1 MAGLFRHPPFLQ
13 PPPANP
19 ALLPAAVSQTILPA
33 GIPSSCVLGAPTIP
47 ALQTLLPG
55 GITSSCVLG
64 APTMVGAPQTIIA
77 SAILSS
83 CVLGAPT
90 IIGGAAQTLTAAG
103 IPSSCVFG
111 APTIIG
117 GTQTIIVAGI
127 PSSCVFGIPTLVGGL
142 GGVRVFIANID
153 RTNYLVPGGLSWPRY
168 GGGGAG
174 GGTGAA
180 TGGALTITQTAIGR
194 ASASFDFEVNDGSG
208 YVPRASQICTVMENG
223 VKRFSGCLKNVSSD
237 PMPGQFTIMG
247 FHIDAVDK
255 SSICDNRVV
264 IKTYPVGTDV
274 QGMILD
280 IVQNF
285 LNGEG
290 ITTQGVNVTDT
301 LDSAM
306 VFNTVSVSAAFD
318 QITALTGAQWW
329 IDFNG
334 VLHFLVIQT
343 SPSAPFGL
351 TTTSRNFRNFVSTET
366 TIGYAN
372 KFVAVS
378 NLTVLPAG
386 ASGQSTGGAI
396 SSSVGNDPGMGYNIG
411 DTLTIVGGDGDAV
424 LQVTAVSG
432 VNSGVS
438 GYTITN
444 QGTGYTAVVDNPYP
458 TAAITGTGTGFTI
471 DVNSVT
477 TQQNGPSGA
486 ARTETYHFVNKNGQP
501 YQEAAFDHGLAPG
514 YVWTALPIAALV
526 SVTVNGTN
534 IPIFPLS
541 AGSPVEDS
549 YIWWDIA
556 QTEFIYPNPEVPL
569 FVNIGDTIVV
579 QYIPVFQNATVQT
592 GTPITGTCG
601 SGVVEGVIQVPN
613 IDVQSQLDAIAM
625 GYLQRNGTIPYLVS
639 YETDEPGLFVG
650 QQQSINLPIVG
661 LASTTI
667 YLTSVTMSI
676 DTQNRGAAS
685 VSSYGSAFRYVIEA
699 NTQQN
704 LGNWITW
711 FERFISRTNY
721 PLPVPRYEQAIFV
734 LAPGGSLAGG
744 TVNTNTYEAKN
755 AGTIF
760 AVSAQAQTA
769 PAGQNLL
776 LQFFINGIPLL
787 NSPLV
792 IPAGSTDTAYATASQ
807 IPAGATVFKGDLFT
821 VQVSYQTL
829 TLSPTPAGS
838 VSFYCDWSY

>member
-1 MAGLFRHPPFLQ
+1 MALSIGPLQPSPGESIGPLQPAGLTNLG
-13 PPPANP
+13 
-19 ALLPAAVSQTILPA
+19 PA
-33 GIPSSCVLGAPTIP
+33 GIQSSCVLGSPTLMGP
-47 ALQTLLPG
+47 ARTLLPS
-55 GITSSCVLG
+55 GIASSCVLG
-64 APTMVGAPQTIIA
+64 TPIMVGQNQTLVPA
-77 SAILSS
+77 AILSS
-83 CVLGAPT
+83 CVLGTPVMS
-90 IIGGAAQTLTAAG
+90 GGSAQTVTPAG
-103 IPSSCVFG
+103 IQSSCQVG
-111 APTIIG
+111 SPAIVGPPN
-117 GTQTIIVAGI
+117 TIIVAGI
-127 PSSCVFGIPTLVGGL
+127 PSSCVVGVPALTGGL
-142 GGVRVFIANID
+142 GGVRCFIANID

-168 GGGGAG
+168 GGGGGG

-180 TGGALTITQTAIGR
+180 TGGNLTITQTAIGR
-194 ASASFDFEVNDGSG
+194 ATCSFDLTVNDGSG
-208 YVPRASQICTVMENG
+208 YVPRASQICTIMENG
-223 VKRFSGCLKNVSSD
+223 IKRFAGCLKNVSSD

-280 IVQNF
+280 IVTNF

-334 VLHFLVIQT
+334 VLYFQVIQT

-372 KFVAVS
+372 KFYAVS

-386 ASGQSTGGAI
+386 ASGQQTGGAI
-396 SSSVGNDPGMGYNIG
+396 SSSVGNDPGSGYNIG
-411 DTLTIVGGDGDAV
+411 DTLSITGGDGDAV

-432 VNSGVS
+432 VANGVS

-444 QGTGYTAVVDNPYP
+444 PGTGYVAVVDNPYP
-458 TAAITGTGTGFTI
+458 TAAITGSGVGFTI
-471 DVNSVT
+471 DINGVT
-477 TQQNGPSGA
+477 TLQNGAEGA
-486 ARTETYHFVNKNGQP
+486 TRTETYVLNGSG
-501 YQEAAFDHGLAPG
+501 YQVAAFNAGLAAG
-514 YVWTALPIAALV
+514 YLLLELPIAALV
-526 SVTVNGTN
+526 SVKVNGTSIN
-534 IPIFPLS
+534 CYPLSGGFQPGDGYYWFDGDAQAKVIFPENFLPG
-541 AGSPVEDS
+541 AGATV
-549 YIWWDIA
+549 
-556 QTEFIYPNPEVPL
+556 
-569 FVNIGDTIVV
+569 VV
-579 QYIPVFQNATVQT
+579 QYIPIFQNATVQT
-592 GTPITGTCG
+592 GTPLTGTCG
-601 SGVVEGVIQVPN
+601 SGLVEGVIQVPN
-613 IDVQSQLDAIAM
+613 IDVQPQLDAIAM

-639 YETDEPGLFVG
+639 YETDEPGLAVG

-661 LASTTI
+661 LATTTI
-667 YLTSVTMSI
+667 YITSVTMSI
-676 DTQNRGAAS
+676 ETANRGAQP
-685 VSSYGSAFRYVIEA
+685 VSGYASAFRTVVEA

-704 LGNWITW
+704 LGNWVTW

-744 TVNTNTYEAKN
+744 TVATNTYEAKN

-769 PAGQNLL
+769 PVGQNLQ
-776 LQFFINGIPLL
+776 LQFLINGVPLL
-787 NSPLV
+787 KSPLV
-792 IPAGSTDTAYATASQ
+792 IPAGTTTTVYATASQ

-821 VQVSYQTL
+821 VKVSYQTL